1 MNAIGL
7 SVGRLDVCHARIA
20 PIHLH
25 VVQPR
30 FGLALAGVGREGG
43 ATLPCCDEHFVEES
57 LPHLVDNDQVLE
69 GSVGEVD
76 ACGSPER
83 ERRMAWKHIRIGI
96 PRGQVS
102 RDMEGA
108 GVRDVLLHPC
118 EVRSDPHAGDDAAG
132 VLTPRSQQ
140 GPAAG
145 HESRLS
151 ECRVEHAA
159 ELRIGAMTSG
169 ADDDRLASPDVY
181 RLGTIIDVAVLPEAF
196 QTSSGLRIE
205 PRRIAGPDTH
215 NAARE
220 LLLANNLVHVAVEYE
235 PHTFLTSGKLQA
247 PGKCRAVCAR
257 AFAGDE
263 ASVLHHTWR
272 EVTRAYLRDSGILFR
287 DRSLLDVRR
296 GAFHQEGYSPPRARH
311 SAIAVRSEYPAKA
324 DVIRHEEFSSGGAV
338 VGVGPMKIA
347 FVVSVG
353 CLGRRVHNRPIGMVS
368 EQEVRILSQFL
379 QRLPPWRCDKSLP
392 VILAGNVPQLKGIPT
407 AKRNLPA
414 AVQHLAAQVEVL
426 VDDDHRRAKVPRTNG
441 GGQPGAPSSDDDDIG
456 LVVPLNSVDRRDL
469 R

>member
-7 SVGRLDVCHARIA
+7 SLGRLDVCHARIA

-43 ATLPCCDEHFVEES
+43 ATLACCDEHFVEES
-57 LPHLVDNDQVLE
+57 LAHLVDNDQVLE
-69 GSVGEVD
+69 GSVGKVD
-76 ACGSPER
+76 ARGSPER

-96 PRGQVS
+96 PSGQVS
-102 RDMEGA
+102 RDMKRVV
-108 GVRDVLLHPC
+108 VRQVLLHPR
-118 EVRSDPHAGDDAAG
+118 EVRPDPHSGDDPAG
-132 VLTPRSQQ
+132 VLTARSQE
-140 GPAAG
+140 GPTTG
-145 HESRLS
+145 YKSRLS
-151 ECRVEHAA
+151 ECRIEHAA
-159 ELRIGAMTSG
+159 ELRIGPMTSG
-169 ADDDRLASPDVY
+169 ADDDRLARSDVY
-181 RLGTIIDVAVLPEAF
+181 RLGAIVDVAVLPEAL

-220 LLLANNLVHVAVEYE
+220 LLLANNLVHVAVEDE
-235 PHTFLTSGKLQA
+235 PHTFFTSGKFQA

-263 ASVLHHTWR
+263 ASVFHHTWR

-287 DRSLLDVRR
+287 DRSLLDVRS
-296 GAFHQEGYSPPRARH
+296 GAFHQEGHSPPRARH
-311 SAIAVRSEYPAKA
+311 SAIAVGSEYPAKA

-338 VGVGPMKIA
+338 VGVGPRKIA

-353 CLGRRVHNRPIGMVS
+353 CLGRGIHDRPIRMVS
-368 EQEVRILSQFL
+368 EQEVLILSQFL
-379 QRLPPWRCDKSLP
+379 HRLPPWRRDESLWI
-392 VILAGNVPQLKGIPT
+392 VFAGDVPQLKWIPA
-407 AKRNLPA
+407 AKRNLSA
-414 AVQHLAAQVEVL
+414 AMQHLAAWVEVL
-426 VDDDHRRAKVPRTNG
+426 IDDDYGHAEIPGPNG
-441 GGQPGAPSSDDDDIG
+441 GRQPGAPCSDDHDVRF
-456 LVVPLNSVDRRDL
+456 VVPLDGVDRGDL